1 MHVLAKHTLTK
12 HTLTK
17 HTLTKIVPL
26 TLAIAIMAFGALSAS
41 AAPPAAPAAQEGN
54 PERGAYILSL
64 AGGCG
69 CHMGQAGFLGGGE
82 KFEGPFGVV
91 YASNITP
98 DSETGIGNWS
108 DQEIIDA
115 IRLGEHPG
123 DTQLH
128 PVMPYPTFSNMAD
141 QDVRDLVAFLRTVE
155 PVENAVPPRE
165 LEAPVPPFEPRQPA
179 PAEAPTEGVD
189 RGAYIVN
196 AIAHCGDCH
205 TPRTPQGAPD
215 MSKMLAGAMIEGQ
228 VAPNI
233 TPHDATGIG
242 TWSEEEIAALLRTG
256 ERPDGSEVGGLM
268 KLSVDGG
275 YVNMTESDALAIAA
289 YLETVP
295 AVANTAQ
302 TPEEMPEEMPTTGG
316 VLPANWLIVA
326 GLAAALGTL
335 LLVSGVGLR
344 VVVRRVQRRN

>member
-1 MHVLAKHTLTK
+1 MHVLTK
-12 HTLTK
+12 HRFA
-17 HTLTKIVPL
+17 KIVPL
-26 TLAIAIMAFGALSAS
+26 TLAIAIMAFAALSAS
-41 AAPPAAPAAQEGN
+41 AAPPATPAAQEGN

-64 AGGCG
+64 AAGCG
-69 CHMGQAGFLGGGE
+69 CHMGQAGFLAGGE

-98 DSETGIGNWS
+98 DPETGIGNWS

-115 IRLGEHPG
+115 IRLGKTPDG
-123 DTQLH
+123 TQLY
-128 PVMPYPTFSNMAD
+128 PVMPYPVFSNMAD

-155 PVENAVPPRE
+155 PVENEVPLRE
-165 LEAPVPPFEPRQPA
+165 LEAAVPPFEPRQPA

-215 MSKMLAGAMIEGQ
+215 MSKMLAGAVVEGQ

-242 TWSEEEIAALLRTG
+242 TWSEEEIASLLRTG
-256 ERPDGSEVGGLM
+256 QRPDGSEVGGLM

-275 YVNMTESDALAIAA
+275 YSNMTESDALAIAA
-289 YLETVP
+289 YLKTVP
-295 AVANTAQ
+295 AVANTVEA
-302 TPEEMPEEMPTTGG
+302 PEAEAPEEMPTTGG
-316 VLPANWLIVA
+316 EVPTNWLIGA
-326 GLAAALGTL
+326 GLAALLGTL
-335 LLVSGVGLR
+335 LLVSGLGLR
-344 VVVRRVQRRN
+344 IAVRRGRRSD